1 MTYDEYIAT
10 TKKNCM
16 MVLADCDNEELE
28 NIEHLRKILWE
39 DDRVTGVIGGYC
51 TSTEGNAAEN
61 IKGTL
66 FNKEFLK
73 DFNEHNLN
81 MQTIMAYGPEAV
93 DVVIR
98 CLCLKHIS
106 ILELVE
112 KERENRSEKEKDT
125 RRNSVVRV

>member
-1 MTYDEYIAT
+1 MTYDQYIEA

-16 MVLADCDNEELE
+16 KVLADCTSKELE
-28 NIEHLRKILWE
+28 SIEYLRKILWE
-39 DDRVTGVIGGYC
+39 DDKVTGVIGGYC
-51 TSTEGNAAEN
+51 SSMEGNAAEN
-61 IKGTL
+61 IEGTI

-73 DFNEHNLN
+73 DFNEHDLN

-112 KERENRSEKEKDT
+112 KERESRSAKEKDT
-125 RRNSVVRV
+125 RRNSVFRV

>member
-1 MTYDEYIAT
+1 MTYDQYIEA

-16 MVLADCDNEELE
+16 TVLADCDNEELE

-51 TSTEGNAAEN
+51 TSMEGNAAEN

-66 FNKEFLK
+66 FNKKFLK

-112 KERENRSEKEKDT
+112 KERQRRIKREKEAHT
-125 RRNSVVRV
+125 NAVRA

>member
-51 TSTEGNAAEN
+51 TSMEGNAAEN
-61 IKGTL
+61 IKETL

>member
-1 MTYDEYIAT
+1 MTYDEYIAA

-16 MVLADCDNEELE
+16 MVLEDCDNEELE
-28 NIEHLRKILWE
+28 NIEHLRRILWE
-39 DDRVTGVIGGYC
+39 DDKVTGVIGGYC
-51 TSTEGNAAEN
+51 TSTEGNADEN

-112 KERENRSEKEKDT
+112 KERQRRIKREKEAHT
-125 RRNSVVRV
+125 NAVRA

>member
-1 MTYDEYIAT
+1 MTYDEYIAA

-51 TSTEGNAAEN
+51 TSMEGNAAEN

-112 KERENRSEKEKDT
+112 KERQRRIKREKEAHT
-125 RRNSVVRV
+125 NAVRA

>member
-1 MTYDEYIAT
+1 MTYDEYIEA

-16 MVLADCDNEELE
+16 TVLAECDSRELE
-28 NIEHLRKILWE
+28 DIECLRKILWG
-39 DDRVTGVIGGYC
+39 DDRVTGVIDGYC
-51 TSTEGNAAEN
+51 TSLEGNAADN

-93 DVVIR
+93 DVIIR

-112 KERENRSEKEKDT
+112 KERENRSTKEKDT
-125 RRNSVVRV
+125 RRNSVIRV

>member
-1 MTYDEYIAT
+1 MTYDEYIAA

-16 MVLADCDNEELE
+16 MVLEDCDNEELE
-28 NIEHLRKILWE
+28 NIEHLRRILWE
-39 DDRVTGVIGGYC
+39 DDKVTGVIGGYC

-112 KERENRSEKEKDT
+112 KERQRRIKREKEAHT
-125 RRNSVVRV
+125 NAVRA